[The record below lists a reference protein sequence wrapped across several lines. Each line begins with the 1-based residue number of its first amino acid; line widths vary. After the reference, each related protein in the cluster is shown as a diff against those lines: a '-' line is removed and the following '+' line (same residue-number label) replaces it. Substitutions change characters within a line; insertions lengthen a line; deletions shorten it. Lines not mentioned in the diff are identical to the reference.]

1 MRRTSPPLHE
11 QQRARL
17 EAYAQ
22 ARANFD
28 TTRVHECSEETGWRV
43 DNYEQE
49 LPAEPPGEPLPG
61 GSFMAAQQVLRNYS
75 FPPPNLI
82 TGVFVPETPLEQRVM
97 VLRGRFLIF
106 TFWFGVRIGG
116 VVNEIRALP
125 DGSREAVWGYNYYT
139 LEGHFER
146 GQIEFTVHKHLGTG
160 RVMFRIHAVSQ
171 TGHIS
176 NLFYRVGFRIFGRF
190 LQRRFSHESM
200 RRVREQVE
208 DMLLTGASTPL
219 EPSTPLEA
227 VPRRDVPDHMTQ
239 HLERAADGHAP
250 DRNQGD

>member
-1 MRRTSPPLHE
+1 MTRTRPPLHE

-22 ARANFD
+22 ARPNFD
-28 TTRVHECSEETGWRV
+28 DTRLHEYTAESGWRV
-43 DNYEQE
+43 DDYEQE
-49 LPAEPPGEPLPG
+49 LPAEPPGDPLPN
-61 GSFMAAQQVLRNYS
+61 GSFRAAQQVLRNYS
-75 FPPPNLI
+75 FPPPDLI

-106 TFWFGVRIGG
+106 TFWFGVRIGR
-116 VVNEIRALP
+116 VVNETRALP
-125 DGSREAVWGYNYYT
+125 DGSREAVWGYNYHT

-176 NLFYRVGFRIFGRF
+176 NLFYRVGFRLFGRF
-190 LQRRFSHESM
+190 LQRRFSFQSM
-200 RRVREQVE
+200 RRVRKQVS

-219 EPSTPLEA
+219 EPSPPVQA
-227 VPRRDVPDHMTQ
+227 VSKSDVPDQ
-239 HLERAADGHAP
+239 VVESVEGSPKGAAKET
-250 DRNQGD
+250 

>member
-1 MRRTSPPLHE
+1 MTRTRPPLHE

-17 EAYAQ
+17 EAYAR

-28 TTRVHECSEETGWRV
+28 DSRMHEYTEQTGWQV
-43 DNYEQE
+43 DDYEQE
-49 LPAEPPGEPLPG
+49 LPAEPPGEPLPD

-75 FPPPNLI
+75 FPPPDLI

-116 VVNEIRALP
+116 VVDERRALP
-125 DGSREAVWGYNYYT
+125 DGGHEAVWGYNYHT

-176 NLFYRVGFRIFGRF
+176 NLFYRLGFRIFGRF

-200 RRVREQVE
+200 RRVRAQVQ

-219 EPSTPLEA
+219 EPSTLLEA
-227 VPRRDVPDHMTQ
+227 VPRRDVPEHMAQ
-239 HLERAADGHAP
+239 QLEDAATGSTSAGGQRD
-250 DRNQGD
+250 